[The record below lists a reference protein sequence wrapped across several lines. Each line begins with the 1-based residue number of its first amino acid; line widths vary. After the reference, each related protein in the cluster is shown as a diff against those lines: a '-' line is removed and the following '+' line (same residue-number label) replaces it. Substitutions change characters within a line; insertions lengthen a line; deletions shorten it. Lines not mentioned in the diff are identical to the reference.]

1 MSTSMF
7 GAVRRAGAGSAAASF
22 AVASIVAL
30 AGCDAGGSMRHSSVA
45 APATMQAVV
54 MRGKGGPE
62 VLTLEAV
69 PVPEPAAGQL
79 RIRIRAAAVNPVD
92 WKIRER
98 GTPPGAPPPE
108 PGAYRILG
116 FDAAGTVDA
125 LGPGTQ
131 GFAVGDA
138 VFAALQRVP
147 QGAYAQYAVVGAED
161 VAPKPKK
168 ADFAQAA
175 GLVTGGF
182 TALRAVAA
190 VGVQPGQTV
199 LVQGG
204 AGGVGSPLVQ
214 ILKARGATVVATAS
228 ARNANYLR
236 ELGADR
242 VVDYTA
248 APFETQVKDVDVVID
263 AVGGETTT
271 RSVAVLKPGGALV
284 SVAGRANADACAKAL
299 VRCVP
304 YAPSPTPFGVEL
316 RELAALV
323 DAGELKVHVEKT
335 FPLAEAAAAQTLNQA
350 GRTRGKI
357 VLVVP

>member
-1 MSTSMF
+1 MTSSTF
-7 GAVRRAGAGSAAASF
+7 RADAARLGARIGALGMLAAAAVTLTGCSGAGTARAPT
-22 AVASIVAL
+22 VAT
-30 AGCDAGGSMRHSSVA
+30 
-45 APATMQAVV
+45 PATMEAVV
-54 MRGKGGPE
+54 LRGKGGPE
-62 VLTLEAV
+62 ALTLETV
-69 PVPEPAAGQL
+69 PVPEPAPGQV
-79 RIRIRAAAVNPVD
+79 RIRIRAAAVNPID

-98 GTPPGAPPPE
+98 GAAAAADAPP
-108 PGAYRILG
+108 YRILG
-116 FDAAGTVDA
+116 FDAAGTIDA

-131 GFAVGDA
+131 GFARGDA
-138 VFAALQRVP
+138 VFAALQRMP
-147 QGAYAQYAVVGAED
+147 QGAYAQYAVVAAED

-168 ADFAQAA
+168 ANFAQAA

-182 TALRAVAA
+182 TALRAIAA
-190 VGVQPGQTV
+190 VGVRPGQTV

-214 ILKARGATVVATAS
+214 ILKARGATVIATAS
-228 ARNANYLR
+228 ARNADYLR
-236 ELGADR
+236 GLGADR

-248 APFETQVKDVDVVID
+248 APFESQVKDVDVVID

-271 RSVAVLKPGGALV
+271 RSVAVVKPGGALV
-284 SVAGRANADACAKAL
+284 SVAGRANADACAKAQ

-304 YAPSPTPFGVEL
+304 FAPSPTPFGAEL

-323 DAGELKVHVEKT
+323 DAGKLTVHVEKT

-357 VLVVP
+357 VLEVR